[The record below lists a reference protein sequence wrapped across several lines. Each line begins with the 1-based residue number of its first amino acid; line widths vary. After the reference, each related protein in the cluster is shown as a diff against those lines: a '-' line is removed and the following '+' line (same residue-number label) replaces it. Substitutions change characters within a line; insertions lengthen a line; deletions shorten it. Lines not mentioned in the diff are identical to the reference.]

1 MFFGTTTFAQ
11 APFSDVGSSIV
22 SPIVILSGNR
32 LNISIGNITTLPEQL
47 IGVTG
52 QQFSV
57 ATNPVS
63 VITWTPVPPGAN
75 QVWVPIDPDA

>member
-22 SPIVILSGNR
+22 SPIVILSGNG
-32 LNISIGNITTLPEQL
+32 LNISIGSIATLPDQL

>member
-22 SPIVILSGNR
+22 SPIVILSGNG

-63 VITWTPVPPGAN
+63 VITWTPVLPGAN

>member
-22 SPIVILSGNR
+22 SPIVILSGNG

-47 IGVTG
+47 IGVTVL
-52 QQFSV
+52 QL
-57 ATNPVS
+57 TL
-63 VITWTPVPPGAN
+63 
-75 QVWVPIDPDA
+75 

>member
-47 IGVTG
+47 IGATG
-52 QQFSV
+52 QQFNV

>member
-11 APFSDVGSSIV
+11 APFSDIGSSIV
-22 SPIVILSGNR
+22 SPIVILSGNG
-32 LNISIGNITTLPEQL
+32 LNISIGNIATLPEQL